1 MELSDLLTER
11 QKEQMEVVRE
21 FLQAQQL
28 QVPVAVQ
35 QDRAEDK

>member
-35 QDRAEDK
+35 RDRTEDK